1 MHQYVRTYD
10 ALTDSPDISPVEHL
24 EMLRLRD
31 EVATLAERG
40 VLDQE
45 EQKLLAEAD
54 RRLANQARAFAQSIA
69 NSRTSRSYARKR
81 ASTPPAGGGTSSRS
95 VYLGRHNLTRP
106 LPCGHRREGQ

>member
-54 RRLANQARAFAQSIA
+54 RRLANQARAFAQSIGELQDLA
-69 NSRTSRSYARKR
+69 KLRTKESIHPARWWW
-81 ASTPPAGGGTSSRS
+81 
-95 VYLGRHNLTRP
+95 YLEPKCLSG
-106 LPCGHRREGQ
+106 